1 MPCRRPE
8 IEKEEP
14 SPFAFIKPKKVGT
27 TENASES
34 DAVIWNR
41 MLDMYYEM
49 GNWKR
54 WLPFYGPVS
63 VEEVEVRIWH
73 YHPRGSII
81 DVCYIA
87 V

>member
-1 MPCRRPE
+1 MVKPE
-8 IEKEEP
+8 
-14 SPFAFIKPKKVGT
+14 KVDP

-41 MLDMYYEM
+41 MLDMYYKM

-63 VEEVEVRIWH
+63 VQEVEVRIWYYNH
-73 YHPRGSII
+73 MGSII
-81 DVCYIA
+81 DVCSIA